1 MGDEIADVEV
11 VMVRAHLKE
20 IYESQEIKIRL
31 SLLYV
36 WYCSCFNI
44 CLPSVINSIPG
55 AGQQVIC
62 LFSSPSL
69 FAATPMHHVWKCWWN
84 LTSSI
89 TTIPANKLPI
99 MEKGLLVCWHIGI
112 HCPIE

>member
-44 CLPSVINSIPG
+44 RKSLLSARRQVKPS
-55 AGQQVIC
+55 
-62 LFSSPSL
+62 
-69 FAATPMHHVWKCWWN
+69 
-84 LTSSI
+84 
-89 TTIPANKLPI
+89 TTEGK
-99 MEKGLLVCWHIGI
+99 
-112 HCPIE
+112 